1 MSERNTAFR
10 KVSLDR
16 LASPEQLDQRF
27 TVVSP
32 IGWLAVTAVLMLMTA
47 AIAWGTFGVISEK
60 VSGSGI
66 ILYGEGILSQK
77 SYTSGQIT
85 DVSLQKGD
93 YVEKG
98 QTIARVAQK
107 DTILLIEK
115 AQDELLALDGIST
128 ENFTVDKSV
137 GYNLYVEFSALANE
151 IASTDN
157 ENSKQEFIEEFIKL
171 KELRKQEILQ
181 EWDKL
186 RDELEYGSIIS
197 AAVSGSILDM
207 EVVYNDFVNVGDT
220 VCTIIRESKAGENSG
235 FVMYVPIAEGK
246 RILEGMEVD
255 ISPSTVNREVYGYIV
270 GRVKSVSD
278 YAASRQSIIAKL
290 HNEQLVRQF
299 LNGGA
304 VIEVEVEMLRNDD
317 TVSGYRWSTRNGPP
331 VGVEPGTLCYAD
343 VRVAYHKPIEKVLPF
358 LESMM

>member
-1 MSERNTAFR
+1 
-10 KVSLDR
+10 
-16 LASPEQLDQRF
+16 
-27 TVVSP
+27 
-32 IGWLAVTAVLMLMTA
+32 
-47 AIAWGTFGVISEK
+47 
-60 VSGSGI
+60 
-66 ILYGEGILSQK
+66 
-77 SYTSGQIT
+77 
-85 DVSLQKGD
+85 
-93 YVEKG
+93 
-98 QTIARVAQK
+98 
-107 DTILLIEK
+107 
-115 AQDELLALDGIST
+115 
-128 ENFTVDKSV
+128 
-137 GYNLYVEFSALANE
+137 
-151 IASTDN
+151 
-157 ENSKQEFIEEFIKL
+157 
-171 KELRKQEILQ
+171 
-181 EWDKL
+181 
-186 RDELEYGSIIS
+186 LEYGSIIS